1 MLGIPTFVPVAV
13 FLYFDYNILNKIN
26 TYNDDIYIIQIVSWV
41 FNFQNNHLW
50 AHRIPYCIPI

>member
-26 TYNDDIYIIQIVSWV
+26 TYNDDIYI
-41 FNFQNNHLW
+41 
-50 AHRIPYCIPI
+50 

>member
-26 TYNDDIYIIQIVSWV
+26 TYNDDIYIYNSNSFMGI
-41 FNFQNNHLW
+41 
-50 AHRIPYCIPI
+50 